1 MELDCLGLR
10 CPIPIIK
17 LARALKEVNEVVL
30 LSDDPATEPDLVAW
44 SRMTGNSF
52 EVLATAT
59 YLVKRNE

>member
-1 MELDCLGLR
+1 MELDCLGQR

-17 LARALKEVNEVVL
+17 LAKALREVNEVVL
-30 LSDDPATEPDLVAW
+30 LSDDPATEPDLLAW

-59 YLVKRNE
+59 YLVKRN